1 MGTLRV
7 CHTQGSVCRTH
18 ACPALGSSAR
28 VLGRHADKLENTC
41 HEGMRT
47 QVLGSALFG
56 KGTSAH
62 TSPCSQKE
70 CRHLKD
76 EDGSPQLAHRPQPQ
90 GLVSARTGHT
100 GYVWPFARHTSAP
113 AGMPSPTWR
122 IHVCEV
128 LADPPPPPVQ
138 HLLLQV
144 SVSTQSVPRPRDT
157 EMSRRSRE
165 QAFIPPVASGCPAT
179 PSPPKASSALPEKAH
194 QEACNPRPSRWQGQ
208 RTRVPLRGGEGTER
222 PGRD

>member
-1 MGTLRV
+1 MSAGPSSLAVTTCHSASLPPVHPSCYPLPRPTMSTLRV
-7 CHTQGSVCRTH
+7 CHTQGCECSTH
-18 ACPALGSSAR
+18 ACPALGSSTR

-41 HEGMRT
+41 HGGMRT

-56 KGTSAH
+56 EGTSAH
-62 TSPCSQKE
+62 TS
-70 CRHLKD
+70 
-76 EDGSPQLAHRPQPQ
+76 
-90 GLVSARTGHT
+90 
-100 GYVWPFARHTSAP
+100 AP
-113 AGMPSPTWR
+113 AGTPSPTWR

-144 SVSTQSVPRPRDT
+144 SVSTRSVPRPRDT

-165 QAFIPPVASGCPAT
+165 QAFIPPVESGCPAT
-179 PSPPKASSALPEKAH
+179 PIPPKASSALPEKAH
-194 QEACNPRPSRWQGQ
+194 QEAWNPRPSRWHGQ
-208 RTRVPLRGGEGTER
+208 STRVPFRGGEGKER